1 MSGKRQKEIEK
12 EKEREKKKNG
22 QRDKEITSEK
32 KGGER
37 GRVLFYLYV
46 ETHVRTWRLYIFM
59 RAIFL
64 PDRCVIDFHT
74 YVYARRGMK
83 LMKRAE

>member
-1 MSGKRQKEIEK
+1 MSGKRQKETEK
-12 EKEREKKKNG
+12 EKEREKKKNE
-22 QRDKEITSEK
+22 QRNNEREK
-32 KGGER
+32 RGER
-37 GRVLFYLYV
+37 GRVIFYLYV